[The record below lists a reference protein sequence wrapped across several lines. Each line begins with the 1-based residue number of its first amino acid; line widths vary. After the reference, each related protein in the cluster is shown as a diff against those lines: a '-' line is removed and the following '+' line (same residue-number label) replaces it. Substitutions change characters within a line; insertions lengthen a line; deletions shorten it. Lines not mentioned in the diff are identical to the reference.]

1 MREKTA
7 IIISAATVIG
17 LLLLLFLLA
26 E

>member
-17 LLLLLFLLA
+17 LLILLFLLA